1 MEAESK
7 SNRPK
12 KEIHNIADMEPW
24 KRSQAYSDIMSFILS
39 LNSAVKGLAMSS
51 DILVSETVRGVMAML
66 DKMAAWQAEYPPVEQ
81 SQRFGNRAFR
91 TWHGRLVTE
100 AEGLVKHLCES
111 SKRPTPPIPS
121 FPSAEPCLAQTTPSP
136 VLNTSSAPS
145 TLPAPLSPS
154 RVSSSPASSGP
165 LLVDEPVAY
174 LLESMGNPTRL
185 DYGTGSAPLSGRV
198 PYERLH
204 RQQRPTHPRRTL
216 GPELRGMSWL
226 SQCSCAASPSLA
238 SWCPEI
244 RLPSHCESSLG
255 ISLLIGG
262 VLCFSDHVVRYLD
275 LVHGLQTGY
284 RLEPA
289 GSQGVWGLDDFHFLP
304 FIWGS
309 AQLIGHP
316 SIEPKHFVETRMVED
331 NRQEYIFLKMIHSIT
346 QVKSGP
352 FAEHSN
358 QLWNI
363 SGVPAWTK
371 VNSGLIKM
379 YRAECLEK
387 FPVVQHFLFG
397 SLLPMR
403 AATPGTQNLL
413 TSSRHPASNMHRL
426 APTQ

>member
-185 DYGTGSAPLSGRV
+185 DYGTGHELAFTVFLCCLAKLGFLV
-198 PYERLH
+198 PRD
-204 RQQRPTHPRRTL
+204 QAAIA
-216 GPELRGMSWL
+216 LRIF
-226 SQCSCAASPSLA
+226 P
-238 SWCPEI
+238 
-244 RLPSHCESSLG
+244 
-255 ISLLIGG
+255 
-262 VLCFSDHVVRYLD
+262 RYLD